1 MPVLIK
7 DAQDRQRRIVSDDTW
22 RVIGLPED
30 AAAHFTDDEDVI
42 VPLPAWRS
50 DAVALRHRTGRTG
63 VWLGPAD
70 EPADLAG
77 ASAFPVLVAV
87 HFPSFT
93 DGRGYST
100 ARLLRERYGYRGELR
115 AIGDILRAQ
124 LYELARCGFDAFVLR
139 EDQDAQ
145 AALRAFGDFSEDY
158 QAAVDRG
165 PLFARRFGALGQP
178 R

>member
-1 MPVLIK
+1 MPTLIK
-7 DAQDRQRRIVSDDTW
+7 DAPNRQRRIVSDDTW
-22 RVIGLPED
+22 RVIGLPENVP
-30 AAAHFTDDEDVI
+30 AHFADDEDVI
-42 VPLPAWRS
+42 VPLSAWRS
-50 DAVALRHRTGRTG
+50 DAIALRQRGARTG

-70 EPADLAG
+70 EPADLAAAG
-77 ASAFPVLVAV
+77 TFPVLVAV

-100 ARLLRERYGYRGELR
+100 ARLLRERYEYRSELR
-115 AIGDILRAQ
+115 ALGDILRDQ

-145 AALRAFGDFSEDY
+145 AALHAFGDFSEDY

-165 PLFARRFGALGQP
+165 PLFARRFGAYGQP